1 MCHEPCDAIR
11 QQCPDEWAI
20 VIDNYIR
27 AGPLVELEGLQF
39 IDCDF
44 PGEHLAP
51 FSYCCSN
58 VGFNISAHKCKYLMQ
73 RRFHNIHVYM
83 CGGIF
88 FVNVIKSVYICTRA

>member
-20 VIDNYIR
+20 VIDYFIR

-51 FSYCCSN
+51 FLYCCSN
-58 VGFNISAHKCKYLMQ
+58 IGFNISTHTCKYPKRVLL
-73 RRFHNIHVYM
+73 HDIIVYCILEWKEDSM
-83 CGGIF
+83 KFLC
-88 FVNVIKSVYICTRA
+88 VVKKS